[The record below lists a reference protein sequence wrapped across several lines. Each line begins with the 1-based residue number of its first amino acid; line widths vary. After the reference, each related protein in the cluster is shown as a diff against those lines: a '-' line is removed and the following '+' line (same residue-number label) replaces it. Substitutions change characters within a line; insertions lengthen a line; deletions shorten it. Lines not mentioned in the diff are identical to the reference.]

1 MKEDFFITGTALNN
15 SIFPISLFIFFRVT
29 KQLGIR
35 ARTVSK
41 KMWYCNGNQ
50 VRHVYRGSWL
60 GKQVKPKIAHLFT
73 KNYVLLKVN

>member
-35 ARTVSK
+35 ARTVQRK
-41 KMWYCNGNQ
+41 CDIVME
-50 VRHVYRGSWL
+50 
-60 GKQVKPKIAHLFT
+60 T
-73 KNYVLLKVN
+73 KCVTCIEVVDLANK